1 MIEGI
6 SHVPVVQFFFFLK
19 NGHKKES
26 NIHSVKKPIYL
37 VFENRF

>member
-1 MIEGI
+1 MIEDI
-6 SHVPVVQFFFFLK
+6 SHVSVVQGFFLK